1 MAKRNSMNIIFAV
14 TKNVIETYRK
24 LVKLVDGSSV
34 AELDKNS
41 ANIVSLIKDQYNVNF
56 NFLFAI
62 RFFIYS
68 FLDFRKF
75 PRQLNLRTMQQM
87 V

>member
-56 NFLFAI
+56 NFLFAT
-62 RFFIYS
+62 RFFI
-68 FLDFRKF
+68 FFFVEL
-75 PRQLNLRTMQQM
+75 
-87 V
+87 